1 MKPIIRPEL
10 FNLKSEPDYYN
21 CGEHGNCFH
30 TAFVLFLQLVV
41 GNTLEPD
48 FEDAWL
54 CHGTVKLIKK
64 DARIIHGWVEAKFI
78 GCEDVVC
85 FDASAVGQKM
95 TICNKRQYYRSV
107 VTQDDFVS
115 RYDFAELMA
124 ISELSKHAGIWE
136 PPRAPVIDDLDD
148 TKLIDAEHWPTIRA
162 KRGSLSGEAA
172 LEAIADLRERLKH
185 MEMEPA

>member
-54 CHGTVKLIKK
+54 CHGTV
-64 DARIIHGWVEAKFI
+64 
-78 GCEDVVC
+78 
-85 FDASAVGQKM
+85 
-95 TICNKRQYYRSV
+95 
-107 VTQDDFVS
+107 
-115 RYDFAELMA
+115 
-124 ISELSKHAGIWE
+124 
-136 PPRAPVIDDLDD
+136 IDDLDD

-172 LEAIADLRERLKH
+172 LEAISDLRERLKH

>member
-10 FNLKSEPDYYN
+10 FGLRSEADYYN

-30 TAFVLFLQLVV
+30 SAFVLFLQLVV

-54 CHGTVKLIKK
+54 CHGTVKLIGK
-64 DARIIHGWVEAKFI
+64 DVRIIHGWVEAKFL
-78 GCEDVVC
+78 GAEDITC

-95 TICNKRQYYRSV
+95 TICSKRQYYRCV

-124 ISELSKHAGIWE
+124 ISELSKHTGIWE
-136 PPRAPVIDDLDD
+136 PPRAPVVDDLDD
-148 TKLIDAEHWPTIRA
+148 TKLIDAEHWPTIRS

-172 LEAIADLRERLKH
+172 LNAISNLRERLKH